1 MEELHYMHGLVLFVA
16 AVAGLAVAH
25 RVVLRL
31 PIGLPRL
38 AFILPILPIFFM
50 LPWTIPIYHLRA
62 ILSFIFLWTVP
73 SKLLLLCWDAGIDY
87 PSSGFLYFATIVMM
101 PIRVRGR
108 KADKRTQ
115 DSHKSQFWWQFIA
128 VIVIL
133 NIYSYRNGLPLWAIY
148 VLYTC
153 HMYLGLELML
163 GGLAKLA
170 TACFGVESDPQFNN
184 PFMSASLSEFWG
196 RRWNLVVTTILRST
210 VYNPA
215 LLLLMR
221 AEKQKAH
228 QSNIQKNSSA
238 PETAPP
244 LQTPNS
250 HKQTSTD
257 AALKDEK
264 SETSMTHMQIDMME
278 SSAVNDADPI
288 ASETIT
294 QMHETPVVA
303 SEPTVG
309 NDAKE
314 NYNPNQSIHSN
325 SDSEAHFVEPVE
337 GTQQADL
344 RIADAAT
351 DITNNTSNLSP
362 ESSPCDELNPS
373 FPTIPPDDQ
382 FPEHKP
388 VLAKHNLLFSCP
400 NTNPGF
406 NPESEDGA
414 WKPTLRAR
422 TVAMLTRAAK
432 QKNLHGFMRFDTT
445 NALNHAE
452 IRENRKAMSEN
463 GEKPSL
469 RARAV
474 AMLVTFAVSGLVH
487 ELIFY
492 YINKSRATG
501 EVTAFFILH
510 GCATAMEVL
519 LKKTML
525 AHLQL
530 PRPLSIA
537 LTLAF
542 LYATAAWLFMPPL
555 TRYGADINTI
565 AEYQRLQSALLS
577 LLSIGSHFSKA
588 PI

>member
-1 MEELHYMHGLVLFVA
+1 MEGLHYMHGPALFIA

-31 PIGLPRL
+31 PIGVPRL
-38 AFILPILPIFFM
+38 LFILPILPIFFM

-87 PSSGFLYFATIVMM
+87 PSSGFLYFATIIMM

-108 KADKRTQ
+108 KAEKQTPCSTQ
-115 DSHKSQFWWQFIA
+115 KTQFWWQFIA

-228 QSNIQKNSSA
+228 QTNIQRNSSA
-238 PETAPP
+238 PQTAPC
-244 LQTPNS
+244 LQ
-250 HKQTSTD
+250 
-257 AALKDEK
+257 AAVEQA
-264 SETSMTHMQIDMME
+264 SMNNQYMMSLGADMNME
-278 SSAVNDADPI
+278 SSTIRNVNPT
-288 ASETIT
+288 ASETT
-294 QMHETPVVA
+294 AQVKEAPVIA
-303 SEPTVG
+303 SATTTADKTMEQCSPKLG
-309 NDAKE
+309 NC
-314 NYNPNQSIHSN
+314 SN
-325 SDSEAHFVEPVE
+325 SDSKVDGLHEPVHRI
-337 GTQQADL
+337 QHADL
-344 RIADAAT
+344 DVLSDIA
-351 DITNNTSNLSP
+351 NNTQNHECEPPFESKSN
-362 ESSPCDELNPS
+362 PCQEWNPK
-373 FPTIPPDDQ
+373 PTID
-382 FPEHKP
+382 KP
-388 VLAKHNLLFSCP
+388 HVLLPCP
-400 NTNPGF
+400 NPNPDVY
-406 NPESEDGA
+406 SASDGL

-422 TVAMLTRAAK
+422 TVAILARAAK
-432 QKNLHGFMRFDTT
+432 QESLHAFVKFNRSNEVNL
-445 NALNHAE
+445 NLAE
-452 IRENRKAMSEN
+452 VEAERKAMLGDDS
-463 GEKPSL
+463 EKPSL

-510 GCATAMEVL
+510 GCATAVEVL

-525 AHLQL
+525 AHLRL

-542 LYATAAWLFMPPL
+542 LYTTAAWLFMPAL

-577 LLSIGSHFSKA
+577 LFTNNASHFSRH
-588 PI
+588 PH

>member
-1 MEELHYMHGLVLFVA
+1 MEGLHYMHGPALFIA

-31 PIGLPRL
+31 PIGVPRL
-38 AFILPILPIFFM
+38 LFILPILPIFFM

-87 PSSGFLYFATIVMM
+87 PSSGFLYFATIIMM
-101 PIRVRGR
+101 PIRVKGR
-108 KADKRTQ
+108 KEEKKTPCSTQ
-115 DSHKSQFWWQFIA
+115 KTQFWWQFIA

-196 RRWNLVVTTILRST
+196 RRWNIVVTTILRST

-228 QSNIQKNSSA
+228 QSNLQRNSSA
-238 PETAPP
+238 PQTAPC
-244 LQTPNS
+244 LQ
-250 HKQTSTD
+250 
-257 AALKDEK
+257 AAVEQA
-264 SETSMTHMQIDMME
+264 SMKNQYMISVGVDMNME
-278 SSAVNDADPI
+278 RSKIRDVNPT
-288 ASETIT
+288 ASETTAQVKEAVVIASAT
-294 QMHETPVVA
+294 TPGDKTKEKC
-303 SEPTVG
+303 SPKLG
-309 NDAKE
+309 NC
-314 NYNPNQSIHSN
+314 SN
-325 SDSEAHFVEPVE
+325 SDSEVHRLHEPLHRI
-337 GTQQADL
+337 QHADL
-344 RIADAAT
+344 DVLSN
-351 DITNNTSNLSP
+351 ITNNTQNHECEPPFESKSN
-362 ESSPCDELNPS
+362 PCQEWNPRIDANHS
-373 FPTIPPDDQ
+373 NDL
-382 FPEHKP
+382 FPEPKP
-388 VLAKHNLLFSCP
+388 IIDKPHVLLPCP
-400 NTNPGF
+400 NPNPHV
-406 NPESEDGA
+406 NSASDGS
-414 WKPTLRAR
+414 WKPMLRAR
-422 TVAMLTRAAK
+422 TVAILARAAK
-432 QKNLHGFMRFDTT
+432 QENLRAFVKFNLSNDVK
-445 NALNHAE
+445 LNLAE
-452 IRENRKAMSEN
+452 VEAERQAMLGDDS
-463 GEKPSL
+463 EKPSL

-510 GCATAMEVL
+510 GCATAVEVL

-525 AHLQL
+525 AHLRL

-542 LYATAAWLFMPPL
+542 LYTTAAWLFMPPL

-565 AEYQRLQSALLS
+565 AEYQRLQSTLLS
-577 LLSIGSHFSKA
+577 LFTNNTSHSH
-588 PI
+588 